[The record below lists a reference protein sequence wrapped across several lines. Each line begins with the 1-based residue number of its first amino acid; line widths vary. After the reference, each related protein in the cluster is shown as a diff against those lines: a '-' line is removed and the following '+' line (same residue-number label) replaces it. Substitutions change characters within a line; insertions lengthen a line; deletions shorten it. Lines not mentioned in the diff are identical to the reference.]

1 MDFLL
6 ILFVF
11 IFPLASIIIS
21 GYCFFQLI
29 PLKRMGSK
37 LAALS
42 RLSGKDDLYE
52 R

>member
-11 IFPLASIIIS
+11 ILPLVSIILS
-21 GYCFFQLI
+21 CYCFFQLI
-29 PLKRMGSK
+29 PLKRIGSK

-42 RLSGKDDLYE
+42 RIVGKDDLYE
-52 R
+52 